1 MNPHPMLFF
10 NPDGQTFTF
19 FGFYVDPATG
29 TLINPD
35 TRQRVFE
42 KITISKELIQGIE
55 LQDRSLLRENI
66 SQVSKIQKISK
77 ILHVMGKKWATD
89 GSTPLRDPDSSYEL
103 TMDNVLKMMG
113 IYMRF
118 RCNIPVIIMGET
130 GCGKT
135 RLIKYLCDLQKHPDQ
150 KQVEN
155 SNTID
160 FLSFLTNDTSYNE
173 NGIEYYKNQLIELD
187 LSNNKIELIKI
198 ENLMYF
204 ENLKILNL
212 SRNHI
217 RVIDLK
223 LISLIAPHLQVF
235 DVSFNYIQKF
245 SLLNVNNRGGMQT
258 SATSYFYSIQLIYN
272 YFLKDLIYINLSGNY
287 ISNILDLFSVTSNQL
302 ESSQEYCN

>member
-1 MNPHPMLFF
+1 MIQNYEIITNLY
-10 NPDGQTFTF
+10 NETIVNSTFDDVYIENF
-19 FGFYVDPATG
+19 IKNLKIIELNNWGIEILSKNA
-29 TLINPD
+29 
-35 TRQRVFE
+35 FE
-42 KITISKELIQGIE
+42 KFSKLKV
-55 LQDRSLLRENI
+55 LR
-66 SQVSKIQKISK
+66 
-77 ILHVMGKKWATD
+77 L
-89 GSTPLRDPDSSYEL
+89 
-103 TMDNVLKMMG
+103 
-113 IYMRF
+113 
-118 RCNIPVIIMGET
+118 
-130 GCGKT
+130 
-135 RLIKYLCDLQKHPDQ
+135 
-150 KQVEN
+150 N
-155 SNTID
+155 SNSINTID

-302 ESSQEYCN
+302 ESSQEYEK